1 MTQPAVLFE
10 VQEGVA
16 TVTLNEGDRMSPIH
30 EPIVEGL
37 FDACD
42 RVTSDKAVR
51 AVVLTGSGRGFSVG
65 ADLTAYAAR
74 LDKPDPKQT
83 LGQYV
88 GQLMESANRAIMALR
103 NLPVPVVVAINGAA
117 AGGGA
122 GLGLAGD
129 MVIAARSA
137 YFYLPFFPALG
148 VVPDMGA
155 TWVMPRAMGPARAMG
170 LALTGER
177 LSAQQAADWGLIW
190 ACVDDAELHE
200 QAQSLARKLAAMP
213 AHSIL
218 EARAIFAASERH
230 TFAQQLDLERE
241 RQQALI
247 DGASFAEGTRAFIER
262 RKPVFPGR

>member
-1 MTQPAVLFE
+1 MNQTAVLYDLHD
-10 VQEGVA
+10 GVA

-37 FDACD
+37 FNACD
-42 RVTSDKAVR
+42 RVTADRNVR
-51 AVVLTGSGRGFSVG
+51 AMVLTGSGRGFSVG

-74 LDKPDPKQT
+74 LQNPDPRQT

-88 GQLMESANRAIMALR
+88 GQLMESANKAIMALR

-117 AGGGA
+117 AGGGV

-155 TWVMPRAMGPARAMG
+155 TWVMPRAMGHARAMG

-190 ACVDDAELHE
+190 ACVNDEELHD
-200 QAQSLARKLAAMP
+200 QAQALARKLGAMP
-213 AHSIL
+213 THSIQ
-218 EARAIFAASERH
+218 EARAIFAASERL
-230 TFAQQLDLERE
+230 TLAQQLDFERE
-241 RQQALI
+241 RQQTLI
-247 DGASFAEGTRAFIER
+247 DGHSFAEGTRAFIER
-262 RKPVFPGR
+262 RKPEFPGR